1 MQGLAAL
8 LVLAL
13 DAGGAYLGPP
23 ELRDAALLAAERQ
36 VFPAPVARA
45 TGAREADG
53 APPPCLGDVCQPQV
67 SVPGYDPQYSLV
79 GARTRLTV
87 QALDAVHF
95 EPVATVVWWF
105 AVTGVRLDYTPAALD
120 AALNGGVGVAH
131 IQVLLRWRIDA
142 FCGPA
147 WMKRGR

>member
-13 DAGGAYLGPP
+13 DAGSAHLGPP
-23 ELRDAALLAAERQ
+23 ELREAAMLAAQRQ
-36 VFPAPVARA
+36 VIPASPVARA
-45 TGAREADG
+45 RSSPDG
-53 APPPCLGDVCQPQV
+53 EAPPPCLGDVCQPQV
-67 SVPGYDPQYSLV
+67 SVPGYDPQYSMV

-105 AVTGVRLDYTPAALD
+105 AATGVRLDYTPAALD
-120 AALNGGVGVAH
+120 AAVNGGVGVSH
-131 IQVLLRWRIDA
+131 LQVLLRWRIDA
-142 FCGPA
+142 FGGPA
-147 WMKRGR
+147 WLQRHR